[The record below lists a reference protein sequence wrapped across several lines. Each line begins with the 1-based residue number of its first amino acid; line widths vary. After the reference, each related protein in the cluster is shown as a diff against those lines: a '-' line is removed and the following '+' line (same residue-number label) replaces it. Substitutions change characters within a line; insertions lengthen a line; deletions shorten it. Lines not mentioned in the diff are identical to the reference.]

1 MTDKTYNGWTN
12 YETWLVALW
21 FDNDQG
27 TQAYCVE
34 MAEECAANR
43 KPNPFAE
50 DGYTSANYTLSER
63 LKDYA
68 EELVELSGVEGS
80 GLAADLVNAALSAVN
95 WREIADHYLADLPEP
110 DSEES
115 DD

>member
-1 MTDKTYNGWTN
+1 MTDKTYNGWSN

-27 TQAYCVE
+27 TQEYCVE
-34 MAEECAANR
+34 MAQDCAGNR
-43 KPNPFAE
+43 KPNPFAA
-50 DGYTSANYTLSER
+50 DGYTSASYTLGER

-68 EELVELSGVEGS
+68 EEICGLEDAS
-80 GLAADLVNAALSAVN
+80 GLAADLIGAALAEVN
-95 WREIADHYLADLPEP
+95 WREIAEHYLADLPES
-110 DSEES
+110 DES